1 MEDQKLPLKY
11 PIPHQENKE
20 IRRITFK
27 NGISQIF
34 DALNLQKGWLY
45 TLKSLL
51 LDPGGLVKYY
61 LGVGRY
67 STISPWKLLFLT
79 TALSLFLIIQFDLN
93 SLFTNPFIEGT
104 NESSAG
110 IEKVNADIF
119 IFFNDYYNIILW
131 SSIPVFA
138 LVFFLILRRSFNYFE
153 HVIIYTYYL
162 VLGNIFVILLLP
174 VFALTNWGF
183 GIYLVITHF
192 YIVYTYIRA
201 LDLTQ
206 WHQYIKLFLAI
217 TLSYILYFIVLVFSA
232 VPIIM
237 NHVA

>member
-1 MEDQKLPLKY
+1 MEDQKFPLKY

-51 LDPGGLVKYY
+51 LDPGRLVKYY

-93 SLFTNPFIEGT
+93 SLFTNQFIEGT

-110 IEKVNADIF
+110 TEKVNAEIF

-174 VFALTNWGF
+174 VFAFSDWGF
-183 GIYLVITHF
+183 ETYLVLTHL
-192 YIVYTYIRA
+192 YIVYIYIRS
-201 LDLTQ
+201 LDLSK
-206 WHQYIKLFLAI
+206 WHHYLRLFLAI
-217 TLSYILYFIVLVFSA
+217 SLSYLLYFIIIAFSIVPLIMKNA
-232 VPIIM
+232 V
-237 NHVA
+237 